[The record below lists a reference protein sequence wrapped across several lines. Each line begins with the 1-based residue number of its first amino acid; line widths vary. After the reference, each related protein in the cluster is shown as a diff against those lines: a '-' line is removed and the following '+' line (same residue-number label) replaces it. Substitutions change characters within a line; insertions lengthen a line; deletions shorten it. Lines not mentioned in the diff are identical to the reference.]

1 MYRSN
6 DGGDSW
12 RRLPDIGPSPWH
24 QDNHCL
30 AIRNGDRPAVYVT
43 GPEGLAG
50 SIDEGESWSIQALP
64 PVRDENGEVFSTGS
78 RVPGHAYCRGMIIKP
93 DDPDVMFIGTGNTIP
108 GEVGAIQRS
117 RDGGTTWETVSLP
130 VLANSVVYWLATSPS
145 AFPGGGFGLGFG
157 IVSDIG
163 PRGALG
169 SVGEFSWGGAYH
181 TPAGHPRVRAG
192 RLRQGAGVGLPSH
205 RVRSPRD
212 KVAAE

>member
-43 GPEGLAG
+43 GPEGLAR

-130 VLANSVVYWLATSPS
+130 VLPNSVVYWLATHPEMPDVIVAASI
-145 AFPGGGFGLGFG
+145 FGYLYL
-157 IVSDIG
+157 SEE
-163 PRGALG
+163 ALG
-169 SVGEFSWGGAYH
+169 GESWTKPGREFGEVRTVAV
-181 TPAGHPRVRAG
+181 TPG
-192 RLRQGAGVGLPSH
+192 
-205 RVRSPRD
+205 
-212 KVAAE
+212 